1 MGTRPATARVRVNP
15 VGALMT
21 REQAAAAAAAAA
33 AERDNIQAN
42 LLALDA
48 SFGKRLLA
56 GAKLTGR
63 TQQQWGAANAEL
75 TNLWETFNA
84 YSTVVARAAELAAD
98 IGRGSAVKIAE
109 INRLLGGPSVRLAIA
124 SAPLGQRELTAGPT
138 TDITVTA
145 ALSAMQ
151 RVYARVAAICGEAE
165 AIWNQV
171 ADGLQEAGSALDLAE
186 RKSSGLADPDLVRAT
201 AVARANLDQLR
212 QTLNTDPLVLGPA
225 ADQGNPGLAAVA
237 RLRQQVTAVS
247 TRADELDRLRTDSG
261 RRIATVARA
270 VATATTAWQDAV
282 AAQHRAAVRIADPEV
297 QSLETPS
304 ELAGRVAG
312 LPKLQQAARWGQL
325 GAELDALEQ
334 DVAAAQ
340 RRYRDAHAAA
350 AAGLERRDE
359 MRGLL
364 DAYKAKAAALGSA
377 EDEHLTALYEHAR
390 DMLWTAPC
398 DIAAAASAVTSYQRA
413 VLQLAAAGGRS

>member
-1 MGTRPATARVRVNP
+1 MS
-15 VGALMT
+15 ALMT
-21 REQAAAAAAAAA
+21 KEQAAGAATAAA

-63 TQQQWGAANAEL
+63 TRQQWSAADAEL
-75 TNLWETFNA
+75 ANLWETFNA
-84 YSTVVARAAELAAD
+84 YSTVVGRAAELAAD

-109 INRLLGGPSVRLAIA
+109 INRLLSGPSVRLAMA

-138 TDITVTA
+138 TDITVPA

-151 RVYARVAAICGEAE
+151 RVYLSVAAVCGEAE
-165 AIWNQV
+165 AIWNQI
-171 ADGLQEAGSALDLAE
+171 ADGLQEAGNALDLAE
-186 RKSSGLADPDLVRAT
+186 RQSTGLGDPDLVNAI
-201 AVARANLDQLR
+201 AVARANLGQLR
-212 QTLNTDPLVLGPA
+212 QTLNTDPLILGPA
-225 ADQGNPGLAAVA
+225 ADPGNPGLAALA
-237 RLRQQVTAVS
+237 SLRQQVTAVS
-247 TRADELDRLRTDSG
+247 VRANDLDRLRTDAV
-261 RRIATVARA
+261 RRIAAVADAAAAARA
-270 VATATTAWQDAV
+270 AWQDAV
-282 AAQHRAAVRIADPEV
+282 AAQQRAAVRIADPEV
-297 QSLETPS
+297 RALEAPG
-304 ELAGRVAG
+304 ELASRVAG
-312 LPKLQQAARWGQL
+312 LTKLQEGARWAQL

-340 RRYRDAHAAA
+340 RHYREAHAAA

-377 EDEHLTALYEHAR
+377 EDEHLTALYEQAR

-398 DIAAAASAVTSYQRA
+398 DVAAAGSAVTSYQRA